1 MRPAFFLSTVVFAC
15 LVAAGCARQD
25 PPPLK
30 VIATMHEVMEGS
42 VTPPAEVIW
51 DSVSTIVDEK
61 GIHEHF
67 PQNDVEWEIV
77 EHAAIARGVNVEPS
91 VMAVR
96 AKDTG
101 DCGVLPQIAEHRGC
115 RGGGACQN
123 PNRFSDGEKSTIGT
137 SFHCYIVETDR
148 LMTPADLT
156 ACQFSRATV

>member
-1 MRPAFFLSTVVFAC
+1 MRPVFFVSTVVFAC

-42 VTPPAEVIW
+42 VAPPAEVIW

-77 EHAAIARGVNVEPS
+77 EHAAIALAETSNLLMMEG
-91 VMAVR
+91 R
-96 AKDTG
+96 APDTG
-101 DCGVLPQIAEHRGC
+101 DWRKYSQQLAETSMGAAEAARAKNTEQILET
-115 RGGGACQN
+115 
-123 PNRFSDGEKSTIGT
+123 GEKIYDVCTAC
-137 SFHCYIVETDR
+137 HMKYIVEN
-148 LMTPADLT
+148 
-156 ACQFSRATV
+156 